1 MNKSAVVH
9 APSNTEVSFCVSV
22 LAATCV
28 LMTSGFPRTG
38 PLAHFPVSTER
49 VITCDSFDSVQRLSC
64 ENGIIVQSVLY
75 GRTDAETCSVGR
87 PAEQL
92 KNTQCS
98 QDGALKVVKSR
109 CDGQKVCEINTVLF
123 HTSDPCYGIYK
134 YVDTT
139 YTCFPAIHSVT
150 CEDSLANLQCDE
162 GQVLLI
168 HRADY
173 GRHDATTCSF
183 NRPASQLQNVQCS
196 KQINKVAE
204 RYSCRL
210 SFFTVLSKVSGSVF
224 GDPCYG
230 TYKYLEVAY
239 SCHFADES

>member
-1 MNKSAVVH
+1 MLS
-9 APSNTEVSFCVSV
+9 SRLSSTLL

-49 VITCDSFDSVQRLSC
+49 VITCDSLDSVQRLSC
-64 ENGIIVQSVLY
+64 ENGVIIVQSVLF
-75 GRTDAETCSVGR
+75 GRTDAETCSEGR
-87 PAEQL
+87 PAHQL

-109 CDGQKVCEINTVLF
+109 CDGQKVCEINPVLF
-123 HTSDPCYGIYK
+123 HTSSDPCYGIYK

-139 YTCFPAIHSVT
+139 YACFPAIHSVT
-150 CEDSLANLQCDE
+150 CDDSLANLQCDE

-204 RYSCRL
+204 SCNGK
-210 SFFTVLSKVSGSVF
+210 SSCTVKVSGSVF
-224 GDPCYG
+224 GEPCYG
-230 TYKYLEVAY
+230 IYKYLEVAY